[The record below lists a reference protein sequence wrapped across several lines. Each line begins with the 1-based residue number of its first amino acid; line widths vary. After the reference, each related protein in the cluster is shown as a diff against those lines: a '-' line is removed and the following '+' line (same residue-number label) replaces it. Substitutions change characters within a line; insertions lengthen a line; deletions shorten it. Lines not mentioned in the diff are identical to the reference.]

1 MAVLTMAVAAYCSLS
16 LIAASGSQSSG
27 PGIKTET
34 GVYPPSRPSPTDE
47 DVRKQ
52 FGLPK

>member
-16 LIAASGSQSSG
+16 LISASGSQSPG
-27 PGIKTET
+27 PGIKTEN
-34 GVYPPSRPSPTDE
+34 GVYPPSTQSPTAE